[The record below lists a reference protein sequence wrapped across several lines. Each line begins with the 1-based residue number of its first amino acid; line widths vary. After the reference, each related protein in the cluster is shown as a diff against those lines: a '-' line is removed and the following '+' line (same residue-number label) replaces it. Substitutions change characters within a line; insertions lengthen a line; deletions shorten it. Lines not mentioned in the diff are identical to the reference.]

1 MEQPTA
7 ISPIV
12 PPVSPGKIVVT
23 EPPVDSKNIGILD
36 EFQTELVRCWKAL
49 PNKGF
54 FFAMLGAWLA
64 LFHFRG
70 SSLLGYVHTSSLF
83 GWMFEAY
90 NSPNEAA
97 DDKIGNLIPF
107 MVAGIMY
114 WKRKE
119 LLATRPQ
126 MWWPG
131 VFLILFAVVIHIAG
145 FIIQEPRV
153 SIIALFTGIYGMM
166 GLAWGWRW
174 MLKSFFPFFLF
185 VFSVPLGNHA
195 DIITTR
201 LQLLVCWLV
210 ELVSHNILQIEV
222 IRRGALLFDPA
233 GQYQYEVAAACS
245 GIRSLFSIFLLAT
258 AYGFLCFQSTWK
270 RLLMMSLAFPFAVI
284 GNLVRMLCIIMA
296 ADFFGQKG
304 GDWVHDNGFFSIVP
318 YIPAILGLLWVGGL
332 LEKSERKKEVR
343 P

>member
-1 MEQPTA
+1 MEQPTTLSPV
-7 ISPIV
+7 ISAPAGHPIAA
-12 PPVSPGKIVVT
+12 
-23 EPPVDSKNIGILD
+23 EPSLEKSNVGILD
-36 EFQTELVRCWKAL
+36 EFQNELVIFWRQL
-49 PNKGF
+49 PNKAF
-54 FFAMLGAWLA
+54 FFLILGAWLA
-64 LFHFRG
+64 LFQFRG
-70 SSLLGYVHTSSLF
+70 SSVLGYIHSSSLF
-83 GWMFEAY
+83 AWMLEAY
-90 NSPNEAA
+90 NSPNTAA

-107 MVAGIMY
+107 LVLGIMY

-119 LLATRPQ
+119 LLATGPRI
-126 MWWPG
+126 WWPAI
-131 VFLILFAVVIHIAG
+131 FILAFAVLIHIVG

-153 SIIALFTGIYGMM
+153 SIIALFTGIYGLT

-185 VFSVPLGNHA
+185 VFSIPLGNHA

-210 ELVSHNILQIEV
+210 ELVSHNIFGIGV

-258 AYGFLCFQSTWK
+258 AYGFLNFKALWK
-270 RLLMMSLAFPFAVI
+270 RLLMMGLAFPFAVI
-284 GNLVRMLCIIMA
+284 GNLVRMLFIILA
-296 ADFFGQKG
+296 AAIFGQKG
-304 GDWVHDNGFFSIVP
+304 GDYVHDDALFSLVP
-318 YIPAILGLLWVGGL
+318 YIPAILGLLWVGGW
-332 LEKSERKKEVR
+332 LEKHERKKAER